1 MLANTCLLKR
11 HTVRI
16 HHGVSIFKKGSRK
29 YQFCI
34 LKNRNDIVFNIKA
47 NLEEQN
53 KILLICSFLLVDD
66 KRKAKNTAY
75 VLRDI
80 FQEEG
85 LYVKDLLTSYTY
97 FILKGTCDF
106 VISASCIPSTWKSP
120 KMQNTVIHGMHP
132 VGHERLIDQSE
143 H

>member
-11 HTVRI
+11 HTVKI
-16 HHGVSIFKKGSRK
+16 HHGVSIFKKGSLK
-29 YQFCI
+29 YQFFI

-85 LYVKDLLTSYTY
+85 LYVKDLLTSYGY
-97 FILKGTCDF
+97 FIYYY
-106 VISASCIPSTWKSP
+106 
-120 KMQNTVIHGMHP
+120 
-132 VGHERLIDQSE
+132 LI
-143 H
+143 

>member
-16 HHGVSIFKKGSRK
+16 HHGVSIFKKGSLK

-34 LKNRNDIVFNIKA
+34 LKNRNDIVFNI

-53 KILLICSFLLVDD
+53 KILLIGSFLLVDD

-85 LYVKDLLTSYTY
+85 LYVKDLLTSYGY
-97 FILKGTCDF
+97 FI
-106 VISASCIPSTWKSP
+106 
-120 KMQNTVIHGMHP
+120 
-132 VGHERLIDQSE
+132 
-143 H
+143 

>member
-1 MLANTCLLKR
+1 M
-11 HTVRI
+11 
-16 HHGVSIFKKGSRK
+16 VSQSSRRE

-34 LKNRNDIVFNIKA
+34 LKNRNDIVFNIKT

-53 KILLICSFLLVDD
+53 QILLICSFLLVDD

-85 LYVKDLLTSYTY
+85 LYVKDLLTSYGY
-97 FILKGTCDF
+97 FIYYY
-106 VISASCIPSTWKSP
+106 
-120 KMQNTVIHGMHP
+120 
-132 VGHERLIDQSE
+132 LI
-143 H
+143 

>member
-11 HTVRI
+11 HTVKI
-16 HHGVSIFKKGSRK
+16 HHGVSIFKKGNLK

-97 FILKGTCDF
+97 FILKGTCM
-106 VISASCIPSTWKSP
+106 ISP
-120 KMQNTVIHGMHP
+120 KWKREILLDFNFFILFG
-132 VGHERLIDQSE
+132 RKSC
-143 H
+143 